1 MTHWCYSVWYKLY
14 RGGRSP
20 SSSGLP
26 CVKTL
31 QAPGPSLASYSTN
44 ITIAC
49 VISSEVAHMTKDSRQ
64 ENDLR
69 ARCLCILCMRE
80 EKSFTSYWR
89 ELIYRGLL
97 VTGLG

>member
-1 MTHWCYSVWYKLY
+1 
-14 RGGRSP
+14 
-20 SSSGLP
+20 
-26 CVKTL
+26 
-31 QAPGPSLASYSTN
+31 
-44 ITIAC
+44 
-49 VISSEVAHMTKDSRQ
+49 MTKDSRQ